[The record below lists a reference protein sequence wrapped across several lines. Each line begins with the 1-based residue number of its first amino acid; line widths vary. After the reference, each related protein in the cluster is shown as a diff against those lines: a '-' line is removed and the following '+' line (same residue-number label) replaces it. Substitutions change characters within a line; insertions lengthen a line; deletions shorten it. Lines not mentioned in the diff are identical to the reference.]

1 MTSTPVKPTAVGIL
15 RAWVAISWKSF
26 GGGQAVQLLA
36 YSDLVDSRG
45 WLTAQE
51 WGEDYGLVQLVP
63 GINLIALSA
72 MTGWPGALSSVLGL
86 IGPAF
91 FITVLLTI
99 VYLRISAVSIVQAGV
114 HGLVTAAT
122 AMSLISAGR
131 LLRPALRTSAQD
143 VSLISAIA
151 VAIPLLCAVA
161 VVTTD
166 LPVFGVLLAGGSLM
180 AGALALKDRSASSK
194 P

>member
-51 WGEDYGLVQLVP
+51 WGEDYGLVP

-143 VSLISAIA
+143 GSLISAIA
-151 VAIPLLCAVA
+151 VAIPFSAQSR
-161 VVTTD
+161 
-166 LPVFGVLLAGGSLM
+166 SLRPTYPCL
-180 AGALALKDRSASSK
+180 GCC
-194 P
+194 